1 MSHRARARVTVW
13 MSRSREEAAMSC
25 NICETNFQGSQT
37 LVVSVDKSGTSAFLR
52 VGNQGRNIVQINRI
66 LLCVAWPGG
75 GAHHPVSTPATGPN
89 FLAAPI
95 RLRRTGP
102 HFTVLHFERPCRRF
116 HRAGASRIYRDRRA
130 VAQLPDNDLR

>member
-13 MSRSREEAAMSC
+13 MSRSRAEAAMSC

-75 GAHHPVSTPATGPN
+75 GAITLYLRPPPGPISWLHPSLFYILNG
-89 FLAAPI
+89 LAA
-95 RLRRTGP
+95 
-102 HFTVLHFERPCRRF
+102 
-116 HRAGASRIYRDRRA
+116 
-130 VAQLPDNDLR
+130 